1 MRIDPIHR
9 RGAPLVALLLAALAC
24 GDGAPES
31 RTPEPVAT
39 DSAAAAVLPV
49 VQHYERLVAFVASA
63 PDSTLSVHW
72 GWDSRVRPGE
82 VGREV
87 NGFLAR
93 NGTWERFVG
102 LEWTT
107 PPSRAP
113 WRILPRRPV
122 RLLMGEGEALQGI
135 VYREGGRE
143 LELVFGSTLSE
154 WTGPAGETVRLQ
166 EAEALLG
173 NRVMDGLLL
182 DLSRSR
188 GTGELPARDW
198 LLLSGEDNLELAL
211 EDPGTDGT
219 PGMFRGWGRLDFR
232 SLQWPEVVVTWTDQR
247 PFETARRDIPLSW
260 SLASLDGELT
270 GELTATA
277 SHLEAG
283 AGEGPLLPVRAL
295 FEVEGII
302 RLDGREFPVRG
313 LWRHLQP

>member
-1 MRIDPIHR
+1 MCIDPSHR
-9 RGAPLVALLLAALAC
+9 RRAPLVALLLAAVAC
-24 GDGAPES
+24 GDGAPEPRS
-31 RTPEPVAT
+31 SDPVAT
-39 DSAAAAVLPV
+39 DTAAPVDLPV
-49 VQHYERLVAFVASA
+49 VQHYERLVAFVAA
-63 PDSTLSVHW
+63 ARDSTLAVHW
-72 GWDSRVRPGE
+72 AWDSRVRPGE

-87 NGFLAR
+87 TGFLSR

-102 LEWTT
+102 LEWST
-107 PPSRAP
+107 PPTRTP

-135 VYREGGRE
+135 VYTEGGRE
-143 LELVFGSTLSE
+143 LELAFGSTLSE

-173 NRVMDGLLL
+173 NRVVDGLLL

-188 GTGELPARDW
+188 GTAEPPARDW
-198 LLLSGEDNLELAL
+198 VLLSGDDNLELVM
-211 EDPGTDGT
+211 EDPGADGA

-232 SLQWPEVVVTWTDQR
+232 SLQWPEVVVTWTEQR
-247 PFETARRDIPLSW
+247 PFESARRDIPVTW

-270 GELTATA
+270 GELAVTA

-283 AGEGPLLPVRAL
+283 EGEGPILPVRAL
-295 FEVEGII
+295 FEVEGVI